1 MPILKLTQKVPKSGL
16 TVKIAS
22 NVVDELKRYAEY
34 TNAGT
39 NEIVQQALAY
49 VFDRDA
55 EFQKWK
61 ERQISPAP
69 LPKNKPSGMAPMAKP
84 VVVPTSKLQPGTDI
98 AS

>member
-1 MPILKLTQKVPKSGL
+1 MPILKLTQRVQKSGL

-22 NVVDELKRYAEY
+22 NVLDDLKRYADY

-49 VFDRDA
+49 VFEKDA

-61 ERQISPAP
+61 EHQTTPAP
-69 LPKNKPSGMAPMAKP
+69 LVRSKSSGTPTSKP
-84 VVVPTSKLQPGTDI
+84 VVVPTGKLQPGTDI

>member
-1 MPILKLTQKVPKSGL
+1 MPILKLTHKVQKSGL

-22 NVVDELKRYAEY
+22 AVLDDLKRYSEY

-49 VFDRDA
+49 VFEKDGQ
-55 EFQKWK
+55 FHKWK
-61 ERQISPAP
+61 EQQVSVAPPA
-69 LPKNKPSGMAPMAKP
+69 KAKPSGMPIDKP
-84 VVVPTSKLQPGTDI
+84 GVVPTSKPHPGSGI

>member
-1 MPILKLTQKVPKSGL
+1 MPILKLTQKVEKCGL

-22 NVVDELKRYAEY
+22 NVLDDLKRYADY

-49 VFDRDA
+49 VFDKDA

-61 ERQISPAP
+61 EHQASAALPA
-69 LPKNKPSGMAPMAKP
+69 KAKSSGMPTGKP
-84 VVVPTSKLQPGTDI
+84 VVVPTGKLQPGTDI

>member
-1 MPILKLTQKVPKSGL
+1 MPILKLTQKVQKSSL
-16 TVKIAS
+16 TIKIAN
-22 NVVDELKRYAEY
+22 NVVDDLKRYADY

-49 VFDRDA
+49 VFDKDA

-61 ERQISPAP
+61 EHQTTAAVPAKP
-69 LPKNKPSGMAPMAKP
+69 KPSGMPVDKP
-84 VVVPTSKLQPGTDI
+84 VVVSTGKSHPNSGI

>member
-1 MPILKLTQKVPKSGL
+1 MPILKLTQKVEKSSL

-22 NVVDELKRYAEY
+22 PVLDDLKRYAQY

-49 VFDRDA
+49 VFEKDSD
-55 EFQKWK
+55 FQRWK
-61 ERQISPAP
+61 ERQAAATVVPAKGKSAG
-69 LPKNKPSGMAPMAKP
+69 LPVDKPVAMPSG
-84 VVVPTSKLQPGTDI
+84 KLPPSSGL